1 MQIIVDASLR
11 KRLRNWGEWL
21 NFEAEIGPAPDR
33 CRSLESR
40 CIPDT
45 GEVWDEVVE
54 LHIVPDVT
62 DAEVMERLI
71 RQLGCAERWALAMRY
86 GGAGAVMRWRRMG
99 EHALERLA
107 DNAEITLMDFLR
119 KSA

>member
-1 MQIIVDASLR
+1 MDATLR

-21 NFEAEIGPAPDR
+21 NYDANIGPAPAR
-33 CRSLESR
+33 CRSLESDAL
-40 CIPDT
+40 PDT

-54 LHIVPDVT
+54 LHIIPDMT
-62 DAEVMERLI
+62 DAETMEAMI
-71 RQLGCAERWALAMRY
+71 RSLQCAERWALAMRY

-99 EHALERLA
+99 EHALEKLA
-107 DNAEITLMDFLR
+107 DNAEITLLDFLR

>member
-1 MQIIVDASLR
+1 MDAALR
-11 KRLRNWGEWL
+11 KRLSNWGEWL
-21 NFEAEIGPAPDR
+21 NYDANIGPAPDR

-45 GEVWDEVVE
+45 GEVWDDAPE

-62 DAEVMERLI
+62 DAEHMENLI
-71 RQLGCAERWALAMRY
+71 RTLDCAERWALAMRY
-86 GGAGAVMRWRRMG
+86 GGAGAVMRWRRMS
-99 EHALERLA
+99 EYSLEKLA
-107 DNAEITLMDFLR
+107 DNAEIMLLDFLR

>member
-1 MQIIVDASLR
+1 MDNGIGKIRA
-11 KRLRNWGEWL
+11 RLHNWGCWL
-21 NFEAEIGPAPDR
+21 NHEAHIGPKGAQ
-33 CRSLESR
+33 CISLESR
-40 CIPDT
+40 HLPES
-45 GEVWDEVVE
+45 GEVWSDEVE

-107 DNAEITLMDFLR
+107 DNAEITLMDYLR